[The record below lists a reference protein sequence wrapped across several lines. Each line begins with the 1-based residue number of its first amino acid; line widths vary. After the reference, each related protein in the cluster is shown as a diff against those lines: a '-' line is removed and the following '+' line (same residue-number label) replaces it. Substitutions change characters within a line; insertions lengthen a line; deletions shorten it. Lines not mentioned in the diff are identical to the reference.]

1 MAPQSLRPSARGS
14 AFHRRLLRVACIVA
28 ASWCSVAWPAP
39 PAAAA
44 EYQVKAAYLFNFGQ
58 FVEWPLRAYDSPG
71 APFVIGVV
79 GDDPFGKI
87 LDEVIAGES
96 LGGHPLVVRRFRNPE
111 DISACNILFIGRS
124 EAARLDETL
133 KVLQGRSVLTV
144 TDIAGAEHRGAI
156 IALVNENN
164 RIRMRINVA
173 AAKASNLVIS
183 SKLLRPA
190 EVIGSEGG

>member
-1 MAPQSLRPSARGS
+1 MASPNLRPFARRAALRRWLPLIVLIGVTSFSADART
-14 AFHRRLLRVACIVA
+14 
-28 ASWCSVAWPAP
+28 AP
-39 PAAAA
+39 PVA

-58 FVEWPLRAYDSPG
+58 FVEWPAQAYDSPS

-79 GDDPFGKI
+79 GEDPFGNT
-87 LDEVIAGES
+87 LDKVIAGES
-96 LGGHPLVVRRFRNPE
+96 LGGRPLVVRRFRNIE

-124 EAARLDETL
+124 EAGRLDQTL
-133 KVLQGRSVLTV
+133 KAMKGRSVLTV
-144 TDIAGAEHRGAI
+144 TDITGAERRGAI
-156 IALVNENN
+156 IVLVNDNN

-190 EVIGSEGG
+190 EVVGNDGG

>member
-1 MAPQSLRPSARGS
+1 MAPSNHRRPARGT
-14 AFHRRLLRVACIVA
+14 ALRRWLLGAVCILA
-28 ASWCSVAWPAP
+28 TSICSGTLSAP
-39 PAAAA
+39 PAA

-58 FVEWPLRAYDSPG
+58 FVEWPRQAWDSPG
-71 APFVIGVV
+71 APFVIGIV
-79 GDDPFGKI
+79 GEDPFGKT

-96 LGGHPLVVRRFRNPE
+96 FGGRPLVVRRFRKPE
-111 DISACNILFIGRS
+111 DISACNILFIGRG
-124 EAARLDETL
+124 EAALLDRTL
-133 KVLQGRSVLTV
+133 QVLQGRSVLTV

-156 IALVNENN
+156 IALFNENN

-190 EVIGSEGG
+190 EIVGNDGG

>member
-1 MAPQSLRPSARGS
+1 MASPYLLPFARSAALRRWLPLVALIVVTSFSAGART
-14 AFHRRLLRVACIVA
+14 
-28 ASWCSVAWPAP
+28 AP
-39 PAAAA
+39 PAA

-58 FVEWPLRAYDSPG
+58 FVEWPVHAYDSPS

-79 GDDPFGKI
+79 GEDPFGNT
-87 LDEVIAGES
+87 LDEAIAGES
-96 LGGHPLVVRRFRNPE
+96 LGGHPLVVRRFKNIE

-133 KVLQGRSVLTV
+133 KAMKGRSVLTV
-144 TDIAGAEHRGAI
+144 TDIAGAERRGAI
-156 IALVNENN
+156 IVLVNDNN

-190 EVIGSEGG
+190 EVVGNDGG

>member
-1 MAPQSLRPSARGS
+1 MASPYLRWFASRA
-14 AFHRRLLRVACIVA
+14 ALRRWLPLVACIVV
-28 ASWCSVAWPAP
+28 ASSSAGVWPATP
-39 PAAAA
+39 SS

-58 FVEWPLRAYDSPG
+58 FVEWPLQAYDSPN

-79 GDDPFGKI
+79 GDDPFGNT
-87 LDEVIAGES
+87 LDEVVAGES
-96 LGGHPLVVRRFRNPE
+96 LGGHPLVVRRFEKTE

-133 KVLQGRSVLTV
+133 KLLKGRSVLTV
-144 TDIAGAEHRGAI
+144 TDIAGAERRGAI
-156 IALVNENN
+156 IVLVNDNN

-190 EVIGSEGG
+190 EVVGN

>member
-1 MAPQSLRPSARGS
+1 MASPHLRPFARR
-14 AFHRRLLRVACIVA
+14 AALRRWLPLVACVVVA
-28 ASWCSVAWPAP
+28 SMSAGALPATP
-39 PAAAA
+39 TA

-58 FVEWPLRAYDSPG
+58 FVEWPSQAYDSPS

-79 GDDPFGKI
+79 GEDPFGET

-96 LGGHPLVVRRFRNPE
+96 LGGHPLVVRRFRKAE

-133 KVLQGRSVLTV
+133 KLLKGRSVLTV
-144 TDIAGAEHRGAI
+144 TDISGAERRGAI
-156 IALVNENN
+156 IVLVNDNN

-190 EVIGSEGG
+190 EVVGN